1 MRCKKSLFLIFQI
14 LGLLVNILAGNE
26 KYPLLKGDNL
36 MIVIQMQLCQ
46 KQKTFSEFF
55 VAFLKSGINF
65 QYFEHKY
72 DPHRFSISEIT
83 ESENVV
89 R

>member
-1 MRCKKSLFLIFQI
+1 
-14 LGLLVNILAGNE
+14 
-26 KYPLLKGDNL
+26 

-65 QYFEHKY
+65 QYFENKY